1 MDKQKNS
8 KQKNSKQKNSKP
20 KDNKPKDNKQKVKRI
35 LSNNWFI
42 IKISFKTAP
51 FFMGFMIFLAIQS
64 QCLIFLE
71 HTYGIKY
78 VLEAV
83 EFHKPFQAVVEFLF
97 IVMIAWAIAFLLGG
111 IYTNRIQQKSLPKIQ
126 KRLKEIMYERAKE
139 LDLECY
145 DNPEYYNEFVLSL
158 SEADKSITRTHQI
171 VETFFSAVTMLITSG
186 VFFLVTDSPSVIFV
200 LASFGMTFFFSQ
212 LLNKLNYNNRI
223 EKNPKERKRSYIQ
236 RVFYLNEY
244 AKEVRLNPRIRTRL
258 TREFDLANQEIYEI
272 EKTYAVKRTCLHFIT
287 HYLTNDFISDVVY
300 ITYLVYRA
308 AVQHVISYSSVVVLW
323 NSSGNLKHSLRTMAT
338 IFPQVSENSL
348 YIEKIRNFISYE
360 KKIVSIENL
369 PVPKKPKTLE
379 FKHVSFC
386 YNKKDGDI
394 LHDICLTIAPNQKIA
409 LVGYN
414 GAGKTTLIKLM
425 MRLYDPSKGEILY
438 NGINIKDYD
447 IDEYREMIGTIFQ
460 DFKIFAANVGD
471 NVVLDYMDADTTS
484 RQEKDI
490 RSALEFSGF
499 KDKLAS
505 LPQGLLTELTT
516 EFEEDG
522 VDLSGGESQKLAIA
536 RAFYKDA
543 QMVILDEPSSALDP
557 IAEYQL
563 NEAMFQAVDNK
574 TVIFISHR
582 LSTTRNADRIIM
594 LEQGRIIEE
603 GTHEELIH
611 LQEKYAKMWKA
622 QAGKYVD
629 IA

>member
-1 MDKQKNS
+1 MDQQKSS
-8 KQKNSKQKNSKP
+8 KQ
-20 KDNKPKDNKQKVKRI
+20 KDNKQKVKRI

-42 IKISFKTAP
+42 IRISFETAP
-51 FFMGFMIFLAIQS
+51 FFMLFMIFMAIQA

-83 EFHKPFQAVVEFLF
+83 EFHKPFSAVVQFLS
-97 IVMIAWAIAFLLGG
+97 IVMIAWAISFLLGVL
-111 IYTNRIQQKSLPKIQ
+111 YTNNVQQKSLPKIQ
-126 KRLKEIMYERAKE
+126 MRLKEIMYEKAKE

-145 DNPEYYNEFVLSL
+145 DNPDYYNEFVLSL

-171 VETFFSAVTMLITSG
+171 VETFFGAVTTLITSG
-186 VFFLVTDSPSVIFV
+186 VFFLITDSPSVLFV

-212 LLNKLNYNNRI
+212 LLNKLNYDNRL
-223 EKNPKERKRSYIQ
+223 EKNPKERKRSYVH

-244 AKEVRLNPRIRTRL
+244 AKEVRLNPSIRTRL
-258 TREFDLANQEIYEI
+258 EREFDLSNQDIYGI
-272 EKTYAVKRTCLHFIT
+272 EKKYAVKRTWLHFIT
-287 HYLTNDFISDVVY
+287 NYLTNDFISDVVY
-300 ITYLVYRA
+300 ITYLVFRA

-323 NSSGNLKHSLRTMAT
+323 NSSGSLKYSLRTMAT
-338 IFPQVSENSL
+338 IFPQISENSL
-348 YIEKIRNFISYE
+348 YIEKIRHFINYE
-360 KKIVSIENL
+360 KKIISTKNL
-369 PVPKKPKTLE
+369 PVPKKPKILE
-379 FKHVSFC
+379 FKNVSFG
-386 YNKKDGDI
+386 YTEKDGYI
-394 LHDICLTIAPNQKIA
+394 LHDICLTIKPNQKIA

-414 GAGKTTLIKLM
+414 GAGKTTLIKLI
-425 MRLYDPSKGEILY
+425 MRLYDPSEGEILY
-438 NGINIKDYD
+438 NGINIKDYN
-447 IDEYREMIGTIFQ
+447 INEYREMIGTIFQ
-460 DFKIFAANVGD
+460 DFKIFAANVGY
-471 NVVLDYMDADTTS
+471 NVVLDHTDTATIT
-484 RQEKDI
+484 RREKDI
-490 RSALEFSGF
+490 RNALEFSGF
-499 KDKLAS
+499 KEKLDT
-505 LPQGLLTELTT
+505 LPQDLLTELTT

-543 QMVILDEPSSALDP
+543 QLVILDEPSSALDP

-563 NEAMFQAVDNK
+563 NEAMLQTVDNR

-603 GTHEELIH
+603 GTHEEL
-611 LQEKYAKMWKA
+611 LQLQAKYATMWKA

>member
-1 MDKQKNS
+1 MDKKI
-8 KQKNSKQKNSKP
+8 
-20 KDNKPKDNKQKVKRI
+20 DNKQKVKRI

-42 IKISFKTAP
+42 IRLSFRSAP
-51 FFMGFMIFLAIQS
+51 VFMGLMIFGAIQA

-83 EFHKPFQAVVEFLF
+83 EFHKPFLAVVQFLLIVMAAWALSFLF
-97 IVMIAWAIAFLLGG
+97 GT
-111 IYTNRIQQKSLPKIQ
+111 IYQNNILQKSLPKIQ
-126 KRLKEIMYERAKE
+126 RSLKEIMYEKAKE

-145 DNPEYYNEFVLSL
+145 DNPDYYNEFVLSL

-171 VETFFSAVTMLITSG
+171 VETFFGALTTVITSG
-186 VFFLVTDSPSVIFV
+186 VFFLVTDSPSVVFV
-200 LASFGMTFFFSQ
+200 VASFGLTFFFSQ
-212 LLNKLNYNNRI
+212 VQNKINYNNRL
-223 EKNPKERKRSYIQ
+223 EKNPKERKRSYIH

-244 AKEVRLNPRIRTRL
+244 AKEVRLNPSMRGRL
-258 TREFDLANQEIYEI
+258 NKEFEGVNREIYGI
-272 EKTYAVKRTCLHFIT
+272 EKKYAIKRTGLHFIT
-287 HYLTNDFISDVVY
+287 NYITNDFISTVVY
-300 ITYLVYRA
+300 ITYLVFRA
-308 AVQHVISYSSVVVLW
+308 AVQHAISYSSVVVLW
-323 NSSGNLKHSLRTMAT
+323 NSAGNLKYSLSTMAT
-338 IFPQVSENSL
+338 VFPQVSENSL
-348 YIEKIRNFISYE
+348 YIEKIRNFIGYE
-360 KKIVSIENL
+360 RKIISTKSL

-379 FKHVSFC
+379 LRNVSFG
-386 YNKKDGDI
+386 YTEKDGYI
-394 LHDICLTIAPNQKIA
+394 LHDICLTIRPNQKIA

-414 GAGKTTLIKLM
+414 GAGKTTLIKLI
-425 MRLYDPSKGEILY
+425 MRLYDPSEGEILY

-447 IDEYREMIGTIFQ
+447 LREYREMIGTTFQ
-460 DFKIFAANVGD
+460 DFKIFAANVGY
-471 NVVLDYMDADTTS
+471 NVILDY
-484 RQEKDI
+484 KDENTI
-490 RSALEFSGF
+490 DIHEPEVQSALAFSGF
-499 KDKLAS
+499 KEKLDKM
-505 LPQGLLTELTT
+505 PQGLSTELTT

-543 QMVILDEPSSALDP
+543 ELVILDEPSSALDP

-563 NEAMFQAVDNK
+563 NEAMLQAADNK

-582 LSTTRNADRIIM
+582 LSTTRNADRIVM

-603 GTHEELIH
+603 GTHDELTGI
-611 LQEKYAKMWKA
+611 QGKYAKMWKA

>member
-1 MDKQKNS
+1 MDQQTGS
-8 KQKNSKQKNSKP
+8 KQKDKR
-20 KDNKPKDNKQKVKRI
+20 QKVTRI

-42 IKISFKTAP
+42 LRISFETAP
-51 FFMGFMIFLAIQS
+51 FFMCFMIFMAIQA

-71 HTYGIKY
+71 HIYGIKY

-83 EFHKPFQAVVEFLF
+83 EFHKPFLAVVQFLS
-97 IVMIAWAIAFLLGG
+97 IVMIAWAISFLLGVLF
-111 IYTNRIQQKSLPKIQ
+111 TNNVKQKSLPKIQ
-126 KRLKEIMYERAKE
+126 MRLKEIMYERAKE

-145 DNPEYYNEFVLSL
+145 DNPDYYNEFVLSL

-171 VETFFSAVTMLITSG
+171 VETFFGAVTTMITSG
-186 VFFLVTDSPSVIFV
+186 VFFLTTDSLSVLFV

-212 LLNKLNYNNRI
+212 LLNKQNYNNRI

-244 AKEVRLNPRIRTRL
+244 AKEVRLNPSIRPRL
-258 TREFDLANQEIYEI
+258 IKEFDLANQEIYGI
-272 EKTYAVKRTCLHFIT
+272 EKKYALKRTWLHFIT
-287 HYLTNDFISDVVY
+287 NYLTNDFVSDVVY
-300 ITYLVYRA
+300 ITYLVFRA

-323 NSSGNLKHSLRTMAT
+323 NSSSHLKYSLRTIAD
-338 IFPQVSENSL
+338 IFPQISENSL
-348 YIEKIRNFISYE
+348 YIEKICNFISYE
-360 KKIVSIENL
+360 KKIISTKNL
-369 PVPKKPKTLE
+369 PMPKNPKTLE
-379 FKHVSFC
+379 FKKVSFG
-386 YNKKDGDI
+386 YTKKDGYI
-394 LHDICLTIAPNQKIA
+394 LHDICLTIKPNQKIA

-414 GAGKTTLIKLM
+414 GAGKTTLIKLI
-425 MRLYDPSKGEILY
+425 MRLYDPSEGEILY
-438 NGINIKDYD
+438 NGINIKDYN
-447 IDEYREMIGTIFQ
+447 INEYREMIGTIFQ
-460 DFKIFAANVGD
+460 DFKIFATNVGY
-471 NVVLDYMDADTTS
+471 NVVLDYTDTDTIT
-484 RQEKDI
+484 RREKDI
-490 RSALEFSGF
+490 RNALEFSGF
-499 KDKLAS
+499 SEKLDT
-505 LPQGLLTELTT
+505 LPQDLLTELTT
-516 EFEEDG
+516 EFEENG

-543 QMVILDEPSSALDP
+543 QLVILDEPSSALDP

-563 NEAMFQAVDNK
+563 NEAMLQTVDNR

-603 GTHEELIH
+603 GTHEEL
-611 LQEKYAKMWKA
+611 LQLQAKYAEMWKA